1 MHKKNADLDIWA
13 ATWDFQQCNMC
24 GQQSLRSACAYAQSD
39 QSLCKSLEYS
49 MNVKLLTEQHLEFL
63 ILKESCTGSFEST
76 LVKMPHCWKSHV
88 TAHLSFISILDGS
101 NTALREHLIDD
112 LDYFLLPDEGWNK
125 LVSWYSIVQD
135 QVIQRRNF
143 PGLFLNS
150 GFWGWLS
157 IESQPQNLEFRKLSW
172 LLNDFQLS

>member
-1 MHKKNADLDIWA
+1 
-13 ATWDFQQCNMC
+13 
-24 GQQSLRSACAYAQSD
+24 
-39 QSLCKSLEYS
+39 

-88 TAHLSFISILDGS
+88 TAHLSFMSILEGS

-135 QVIQRRNF
+135 QVIH
-143 PGLFLNS
+143 G
-150 GFWGWLS
+150 
-157 IESQPQNLEFRKLSW
+157 
-172 LLNDFQLS
+172 